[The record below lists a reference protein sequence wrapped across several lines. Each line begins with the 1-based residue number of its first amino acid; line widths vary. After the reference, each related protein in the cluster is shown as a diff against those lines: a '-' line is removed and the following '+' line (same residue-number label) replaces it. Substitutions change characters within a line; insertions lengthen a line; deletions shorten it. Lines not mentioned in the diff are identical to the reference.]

1 MPRDAG
7 SGSWTHRTRALGRT
21 FTVRQA
27 LVDVLPRDLRHV
39 DRRSA
44 FGYLPVARVVVRTR
58 TDGRPVDAVRGTPPV
73 GSPSVPRPGA
83 DALPG
88 VGAGRTPD
96 PATSW
101 RIGRVGRD
109 VGRPS
114 VRTSGRGG
122 SSAAR
127 TDPDAAQPRG
137 IIRTRGLPR
146 STIGDHAR
154 RLDRTARPGQ
164 AGLCHTLARAR
175 RRSGAPSLG
184 CVARRALSCPPSPR
198 RSPTSIAGHP
208 ETAPLGR
215 SCAPAGARTTAD
227 KVPAGL
233 PTGLPAGLLGARWL
247 SRPPPDN
254 VAAGRP
260 TSRPSGPKPDPQT
273 NKHQARPQRWSTC
286 RR

>member
-1 MPRDAG
+1 MPRDTG
-7 SGSWTHRTRALGRT
+7 GGSWTHRTGALGRT

-27 LVDVLPRDLRHV
+27 LVDVLPRDWRHV

-44 FGYLPVARVVVRTR
+44 FGCLPVARVVVRTR
-58 TDGRPVDAVRGTPPV
+58 TDGRPVDAVRGTPPF
-73 GSPSVPRPGA
+73 GPPSVPRPGA

-96 PATSW
+96 PATCW
-101 RIGRVGRD
+101 RIGRVGRG

-114 VRTSGRGG
+114 VRASGRGG

-127 TDPDAAQPRG
+127 TDPDAAHPRG

-146 STIGDHAR
+146 STTGAHAR

-184 CVARRALSCPPSPR
+184 CVTGRPLSCPPSSR

-208 ETAPLGR
+208 EATPLAT
-215 SCAPAGARTTAD
+215 SSAH
-227 KVPAGL
+227 KVPAG
-233 PTGLPAGLLGARWL
+233 
-247 SRPPPDN
+247 
-254 VAAGRP
+254 RP
-260 TSRPSGPKPDPQT
+260 TRLSAGCALAEPTASRRRAHRPADKPPVRPKT
-273 NKHQARPQRWSTC
+273 GSTD
-286 RR
+286 